1 MKKILLS
8 SLGWIAIVLGVIGIF
23 LPILPTTPFIL
34 LAAWCFARS
43 SERFHRWL
51 WNHPR
56 LGLIVQAWENGEG
69 IPRKVRNRVII
80 LLWISMLSS
89 SLIIG
94 IWYVAL
100 GLLAIGTG
108 VTLYLMRLPLLSEA
122 QSQQVGQLPDPL
134 FPDKESKSAHRS
146 SQRN

>member
-1 MKKILLS
+1 
-8 SLGWIAIVLGVIGIF
+8 IGIF

-56 LGLIVQAWENGEG
+56 LGLIVQAWENGDG

-80 LLWISMLSS
+80 LLWISMVSS
-89 SLIIG
+89 SIIIG
-94 IWYVAL
+94 IWYVAV
-100 GLLAIGTG
+100 AFVVIGCG
-108 VTLYLMRLPLLSEA
+108 VTLYLMRLPILSEE
-122 QSQQVGQLPDPL
+122 QSEKVGHLPDPL
-134 FPDKESKSAHRS
+134 FPDKDSK
-146 SQRN
+146 

>member
-1 MKKILLS
+1 MKKALLS
-8 SLGWIAIVLGVIGIF
+8 ALGWLAVALGVIGIF

-80 LLWISMLSS
+80 LLWISMVSS
-89 SLIIG
+89 SIIIG
-94 IWYVAL
+94 IWYVAAAL
-100 GLLAIGTG
+100 VVIGSG
-108 VTLYLMRLPLLSEA
+108 VTIYLLRLPVLNEDQGA
-122 QSQQVGQLPDPL
+122 RVGKLPDPVY
-134 FPDKESKSAHRS
+134 PDKDVK
-146 SQRN
+146 

>member
-1 MKKILLS
+1 MVAVKKALLATM
-8 SLGWIAIVLGVIGIF
+8 GWVSIVLGVIGIF

-56 LGLIVQAWENGEG
+56 LGLIVQAWENGDG

-80 LLWISMLSS
+80 LLWISMVSS
-89 SLIIG
+89 SIIIG
-94 IWYVAL
+94 IWYVAVAFL
-100 GLLAIGTG
+100 VIGSG
-108 VTLYLMRLPLLSEA
+108 VTVYLMRLPILSEE
-122 QSQQVGQLPDPL
+122 QSEKVGHLPDPL
-134 FPDKESKSAHRS
+134 FPDKDSK
-146 SQRN
+146 